1 MGPPHSPQHRAPPR
15 PAVLPWLPGTL
26 GDRAL
31 PLRLGPG
38 LMSSS
43 TSRRVTFDAA
53 RQRLCYNV
61 RVFIRRS
68 CRHVFHPSPLR
79 HPQLCPC
86 TLHTA
91 GVNLGMGRDGTW
103 RIGHTRPHDT
113 KRNTASCQRRWGA
126 PDALGTIGT
135 ERFCGVWGAPSH
147 LLSALVRLLF
157 FHCIRGALRTGSD
170 YVISWKS
177 AIVGGHRDLGHFIG
191 QRLKPP
197 SLPHCS
203 PGGVPGSTTRE
214 CPVSVLTCILVQ
226 SEVQYGAPWAQRQR
240 RKAPALPWAP
250 VTHLPFLSVCVF
262 GPFRGAPCGAG
273 NASDDRSPCGSRP
286 RCFPGGRPRTE
297 TAKRTFPVSWLF
309 VLFGAVRK
317 QC

>member
-1 MGPPHSPQHRAPPR
+1 MWAPPPNSPQHRAPPR

-31 PLRLGPG
+31 PLWLGPG
-38 LMSSS
+38 LMSLS

-147 LLSALVRLLF
+147 SRGLGCSEPLAVCFSPTLVFSLHSWSFKDRL
-157 FHCIRGALRTGSD
+157 RLRDFLEVCYRWGS
-170 YVISWKS
+170 S
-177 AIVGGHRDLGHFIG
+177 
-191 QRLKPP
+191 
-197 SLPHCS
+197 
-203 PGGVPGSTTRE
+203 
-214 CPVSVLTCILVQ
+214 
-226 SEVQYGAPWAQRQR
+226 
-240 RKAPALPWAP
+240 
-250 VTHLPFLSVCVF
+250 
-262 GPFRGAPCGAG
+262 
-273 NASDDRSPCGSRP
+273 
-286 RCFPGGRPRTE
+286 
-297 TAKRTFPVSWLF
+297 
-309 VLFGAVRK
+309 
-317 QC
+317 